1 MGYDIHFNH
10 MHHLTESFDFTL
22 KNFKDFLKNMQY
34 NQIRASEIKIK
45 TVTNEFYLRYD
56 ITPETE
62 DKLLEAINE
71 YNADM
76 SKPGEVVDFVK
87 VDQFHH
93 LKLHLDLNFGKY
105 FKDGKTIQHLYTV
118 YYHIIQGYEFPNYMS
133 MYTMPY
139 IIDNRFCIFITFDE
153 DEIYEVDALASE
165 NPFDIAA
172 SLYLAKLS
180 LKASIFAKSKK

>member
-1 MGYDIHFNH
+1 MGYDIHFNN

-22 KNFKDFLKNMQY
+22 KNFRDLLNSMQY
-34 NQIRASEIKIK
+34 EQIRASEVKIK
-45 TVTNEFYLRYD
+45 TVTNEFYMHYD

-62 DKLLEAINE
+62 EKLLEAINK

-76 SKPGEVVDFVK
+76 SKPGEIVDFVN

-93 LKLHLDLNFGKY
+93 LKLHLDMNFGKL
-105 FKDGKTIQHLYTV
+105 FKNGKTIQHLYMI

-139 IIDNRFCIFITFDE
+139 IIDNRYCIFITFD
-153 DEIYEVDALASE
+153 DEEIFEVDALASE
-165 NPFDIAA
+165 NPYDITAN
-172 SLYLAKLS
+172 LYKLS
-180 LKASIFAKSKK
+180 LKASIFNKNKK